1 MSVSPFLADDEDLSD
16 LALRDYRLIQRK
28 NGFRFSM
35 DAVLLAHFVR
45 PQRKQKIIDLGCG
58 SGVLPILL
66 FADEP
71 TRLITA
77 VEIQAVYADLARRN
91 MALNQVPCQIYE
103 SDLRSLPAEWGS
115 TFDAVVSNPPF
126 FPKNCGKLNPNE
138 EINIARHEIYCTLED
153 LIQSSKRL
161 LKPRGSLYLIY
172 RAARTDELL
181 SLCAKY
187 SLKPKRLRFIHPFAD
202 QAANL
207 LLLEAVKGGRDTLE
221 ILPPLFIYRSPH
233 VYSNEIIQIYGGNI

>member
-1 MSVSPFLADDEDLSD
+1 MSLL
-16 LALRDYRLIQRK
+16 Q
-28 NGFRFSM
+28 NGRM
-35 DAVLLAHFVR
+35 
-45 PQRKQKIIDLGCG
+45 
-58 SGVLPILL
+58 
-66 FADEP
+66 
-71 TRLITA
+71 
-77 VEIQAVYADLARRN
+77 
-91 MALNQVPCQIYE
+91 
-103 SDLRSLPAEWGS
+103 PAEWGS

-233 VYSNEIIQIYGGNI
+233 VYSNEIIQIYGGII